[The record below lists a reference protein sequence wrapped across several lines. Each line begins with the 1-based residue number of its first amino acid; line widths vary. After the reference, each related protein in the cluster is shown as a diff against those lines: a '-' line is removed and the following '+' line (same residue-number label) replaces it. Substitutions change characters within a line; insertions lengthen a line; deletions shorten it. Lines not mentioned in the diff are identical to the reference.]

1 MIKSET
7 LIVFSLKAMKNE
19 TTIVTEKVAQK
30 QIFESIEVERRH
42 RKERLTAS
50 LRLFAQYGFDEGI
63 AGHITVRDPEHEHY
77 FWVNPFGIYF
87 GLLKTSDLICVDTE
101 GNIIEGKDK
110 KLNHAA
116 FVIHAAIHKARP
128 DIHAAVH
135 AHSIYGRIF
144 SATGRMIRP
153 LTIEATPFYKDHILF
168 DSIGGIVS
176 EVEEGNE
183 IARALGNKKAAILRN
198 HGLLTVGETVDSAVW
213 WFIALERSCQTEI
226 MAQIM
231 GNPIEL
237 NQHEAEKG
245 YRQLGNE
252 LAGHFQY
259 QPLFQKI
266 TSQQPDLFD

>member
-1 MIKSET
+1 MET
-7 LIVFSLKAMKNE
+7 RIITDDISGKPE
-19 TTIVTEKVAQK
+19 
-30 QIFESIEVERRH
+30 FESFDIERKY

-63 AGHITVRDPEHEHY
+63 AGHITVRDPEYPDY
-77 FWVNPFGIYF
+77 FWVNPFGLYF
-87 GLLKTSDLICVDTE
+87 GLLKTSDLICVDLD
-101 GNIIEGKDK
+101 GMIVEGKDK

-128 DIHAAVH
+128 DVHAAVH
-135 AHSIYGRIF
+135 AHSMYGRIF

-153 LTIEATPFYKDHILF
+153 LTIEATPFYNDHVLF

-183 IARALGNKKAAILRN
+183 IAKSLGNKKAAILKN
-198 HGLLTVGETVDSAVW
+198 HGLLTVGESVESAVW

-226 MAQIM
+226 MAQMM
-231 GNPIEL
+231 GNPVEL
-237 NQHEAEKG
+237 SVQEAEKG

-252 LAGHFQY
+252 SAGRFQF
-259 QPLFQKI
+259 QPLYQKI
-266 TSQQPDLFD
+266 ANQQPDLFE